1 MIENAQAALAA
12 DGTRDILTFVPTG
25 ASPSARAL
33 RLSRACHVTRFAD
46 RPGRL
51 LGVRRGL

>member
-51 LGVRRGL
+51 SECVVV